1 MTVSYTSKVANAK
14 GFGCFLKLLFR
25 WKGSIYKLVWPDLF
39 VFLSAYC
46 CLSFIYRV
54 LLNPDQQR
62 YFEKI
67 ALYCEKYGTLIPISF
82 VLGFYV
88 SFVMGRWW
96 QQYLSIPRIDTLAI
110 WINSSIVGDGD
121 KERLLRR
128 TLMRYVCLT
137 ITQCFTLISPR
148 IKKRFPTL
156 DHLVEA
162 GLLLENEKHIIKD
175 IKSTIPKYPTHWIP
189 LVWACSIVTR
199 ARREDKLKNDS
210 VVKSIIDEINKIK
223 DMCFMLISYDWISVP
238 LVYTQVVTLSVYTYF
253 FSCLMG
259 RQWVLYPG
267 KAPGGEGS
275 PANVKATKYGVE
287 ELDLYIPIFT
297 ILQFFFYMGWLKVA
311 ESLLNPF
318 GDDDDDF
325 ELNWIIDRQLQV
337 KIKGYTRSKKSSSQ
351 YKNNSIP
358 ILSNYYRWR
367 T

>member
-14 GFGCFLKLLFR
+14 GFGCFLRLLFW
-25 WKGSIYKLVWPDLF
+25 WKGSIYKLVWPDLL

-46 CLSFIYRV
+46 SLSFVYRV
-54 LLNPDQQR
+54 LLNPNQQR

-67 ALYCEKYGTLIPISF
+67 SIYCEKYGTLIPISF

-110 WINSSIVGDGD
+110 WINSTIVGDGD

-128 TLMRYVCLT
+128 TLMRYVCCT
-137 ITQCFTLISPR
+137 ITQCFTLICPR
-148 IKKRFPTL
+148 AKKRFPTL
-156 DHLVEA
+156 DHFVEA
-162 GLLLENEKHIIKD
+162 GLLLENEKNIIKE
-175 IKSTIPKYPTHWIP
+175 IKLSIPKYPTHWIP
-189 LVWACSIVTR
+189 VVWASSIVTR
-199 ARREDKLKNDS
+199 ARREDKIRNDAA
-210 VVKSIIDEINKIK
+210 VKSIIDEICKLK
-223 DMCFMLISYDWISVP
+223 DQCFMLLSYDYISVP

-267 KAPGGEGS
+267 KEPGNADSEGS
-275 PANVKATKYGVE
+275 SNGHKPTAAKYGVD
-287 ELDLYIPIFT
+287 ELDLFVPIFT

-325 ELNWIIDRQLQV
+325 ELNWLIDRQLQV
-337 KIKGYTRSKKSSSQ
+337 ILKIHDFRNDLRIKCHFLIFRF
-351 YKNNSIP
+351 
-358 ILSNYYRWR
+358 R